1 MQLQIQAIPAFDDN
15 YIWVIHNDTHCVVVD
30 PGQADGVLNFVRD
43 HQLTIAAILV
53 THHHYDH
60 CGGVNELNAASPC
73 VVYGPDNPK
82 IEGITHACREG
93 DSVQI
98 NALNLEF
105 KVIECPGHTLDHIA
119 FYAQPWL
126 FCGDTL
132 FSAGC
137 GRMFEGSPS
146 QFMQSLTKL
155 AALPEDTQ
163 IYCGHEY
170 TQANLT
176 FAAAVEPDN
185 QAIRDYQQR
194 VAALRKQGL
203 PSLPNVLTTELAINP
218 FLRCAK
224 QSVKDSA
231 QTRAQT
237 SLNDINDVFACIR
250 YWKDNF

>member
-1 MQLQIQAIPAFDDN
+1 MQLHIQAIPAFNDN

-30 PGQADGVLNFVRD
+30 PGQAEGVLSFVQQ

-53 THHHYDH
+53 THHHNDH
-60 CGGVNELNAASPC
+60 CGGVNQLKAATQCS
-73 VVYGPDNPK
+73 VYGPANSAID
-82 IEGITHACREG
+82 GITQACREG
-93 DSVQI
+93 DEVRI
-98 NALNLEF
+98 DTLALVF

-137 GRMFEGSPS
+137 GRMFEGTPS
-146 QFMQSLTKL
+146 QFMQSLAKF
-155 AALPEDTQ
+155 AELPADTQ
-163 IYCGHEY
+163 IYCAHEY
-170 TQANLT
+170 TQANLA
-176 FAAAVEPDN
+176 FAAVVEPDN
-185 QAIRDYQQR
+185 QAIREHQQR

-203 PSLPNVLTTELAINP
+203 PSLPSVLTTELAINP